1 MTISKTK
8 DQSALF
14 SLMETG
20 LAAADPILKV
30 PKVLPTPP
38 AGRTVVIGAGKAA
51 AKMARA
57 TELNWGGD
65 LSGTVITRYGHG
77 FPCERISVIEAGHPV
92 PDNDGLAGSRNLLDE
107 LSNLDVNDLV
117 LFLCSGG
124 GSSLFEV
131 PAEGLSLADIRS
143 INKQM
148 LLAGMPISEMNC
160 IRKHVSRVKGGRL
173 AEAAL
178 PARLFTIAIS
188 DVPGDDPSAIASGPT
203 VPDPTSRH
211 MALDLIAKY
220 ELELPPNVLDF
231 LQTPAAE
238 TPKPGDLIFARS
250 NFMMASRPEDMI
262 NAVADQGRFMGYQV
276 VNLGAN
282 VQGEAS
288 DVGRDQAVLA
298 TQIASTARSGGAPVI
313 IVSGGETTV
322 TVGKGSGRGGRNC
335 EFLLSLG
342 IHLRGNPIVS
352 ALAIDTDGIDG
363 SEDNAGAI
371 LDPLTISNAF
381 TLGHDARCYLA
392 NHDSYS
398 FFEAN
403 NCLVRTGPTG
413 TNVNDLRIIL
423 IDPRT
428 Q

>member
-1 MTISKTK
+1 MTISNTK
-8 DQSALF
+8 DRSALF

-20 LAAADPILKV
+20 LAAADPMLKV

-57 TELNWGGD
+57 TELNWGGE
-65 LSGTVITRYGHG
+65 LSGAVITRYGHG
-77 FPCERISVIEAGHPV
+77 IPCERISVIEAGHPV
-92 PDNDGLAGSRNLLDE
+92 PDTDGLIGTRDMLNQ
-107 LSNLDVNDLV
+107 LSNLDVDDLV

-131 PAEGLSLADIRS
+131 PAEGLSFADIRS

-203 VPDPTSRH
+203 VPDPTNRH
-211 MALDLIAKY
+211 MALDLINRYK
-220 ELELPPNVLDF
+220 LDLPANVIEF

-238 TPKPGDLIFARS
+238 TPKPGDLVFARS
-250 NFMMASRPEDMI
+250 KFTMASRPEDMI

-282 VQGEAS
+282 VEGEAS
-288 DVGRDQAVLA
+288 EVGRDQAFLA
-298 TQIASTARSGGAPVI
+298 TQIAAAVSSVSAPVI

-322 TVGKGSGRGGRNC
+322 TVGKDGGRGGRNC

-363 SEDNAGAI
+363 SEDNAGAF
-371 LDPLTISNAF
+371 LDPLTIAHAS
-381 TLGHDARCYLA
+381 TIGHDPQRYMAK
-392 NHDSYS
+392 HDSYS